1 MDLADA
7 HLHLSDEA
15 FMEDATDVIHRAK
28 DSGVSLFVNVT
39 TTIDELN
46 KSFDYAE
53 RFPELR
59 FCHVAGTPP
68 QDAHTDI
75 DEHFQYFQGLAQSG
89 KLAAI
94 GEVGLDYCF
103 GADDSAKER
112 QKEVLKK
119 YLSLALECELP
130 LVVHCRGAFDDFFHM
145 IDQYYHHDERSCPGM
160 LHCFTGTL
168 EEAKEL
174 ISRGWYVSIS
184 GIITFKNAQ
193 DLRSVVAQIP
203 LNHLLIETDAP
214 FLAPTPYRGKK
225 NEPAYI
231 TYTVET
237 IANIHGID
245 SQELADIARGN
256 ILRFLE
262 GRKKG

>member
-1 MDLADA
+1 MNLADA
-7 HLHLSDEA
+7 HVHLSDDA
-15 FMEDATDVIHRAK
+15 FIEDADEVISRAK
-28 DSGVSLFVNVT
+28 DSGISLVVNVT

-46 KSFDYAE
+46 KSFGYAE
-53 RFPELR
+53 KFPDIR

-68 QDAHTDI
+68 QDAQEDI
-75 DEHFQYFQGLAQSG
+75 DAHFKYFQDVAQAG

-103 GADDSAKER
+103 ADTEETKER

-130 LVVHCRGAFDDFFHM
+130 LVVHCRAAFDDFFHM
-145 IDQYYHHDERSCPGM
+145 IDHYYHHDERSCPGM

-174 ISRGWYVSIS
+174 LSRGWYVSIS
-184 GIITFKNAQ
+184 GIVTFKNAQ
-193 DLRSVVAQIP
+193 GLRNVVAEVP
-203 LNHLLIETDAP
+203 LEHLLIETDAP

-231 TYTVET
+231 SHTIEA
-237 IANIHGID
+237 IANIKDIAPE
-245 SQELADIARGN
+245 ELAEIARGN
-256 ILRFLE
+256 VLHFLN
-262 GRKKG
+262 GSKKN